1 MNPHGYPS
9 RMTVGKL
16 LELMGSKAGVLEGKF
31 HDGSGRWLATLMTQH
46 PWFIYVPPSPWQN
59 FTSKILEIR
68 DFLALIIKRVKFRLL
83 ANNTLHQ
90 KYANIYYNL

>member
-31 HDGSGRWLATLMTQH
+31 HDGTGMCYSS
-46 PWFIYVPPSPWQN
+46 V
-59 FTSKILEIR
+59 ILEVSLSDTADYSSITMCIGSSY
-68 DFLALIIKRVKFRLL
+68 LMA
-83 ANNTLHQ
+83 
-90 KYANIYYNL
+90 